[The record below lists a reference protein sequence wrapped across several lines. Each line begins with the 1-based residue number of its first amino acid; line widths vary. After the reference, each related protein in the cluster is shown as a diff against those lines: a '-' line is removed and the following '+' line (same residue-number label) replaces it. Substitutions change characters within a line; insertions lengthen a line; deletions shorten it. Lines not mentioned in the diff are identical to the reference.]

1 MVNDD
6 SPGSFQP
13 AFPLSGAWPSST
25 DERPSSR
32 CKSGITAHLTLGPTG
47 QKCCTISSHLTLWRH
62 HFGTSGTT
70 VFTIILCQGLGSGM
84 TQTLL
89 TQLNQL
95 MCSRNYSINQSTWT
109 AIINILVGFLGAFSI
124 NYFAKKHKLQEE
136 TAKIGFALA
145 CISTIIMMM
154 ALNTYEN
161 LWVIM
166 LGFAGFGFFGYAA
179 YPMSLE
185 LAVEESYPT
194 DASISEAFMHIGK

>member
-1 MVNDD
+1 
-6 SPGSFQP
+6 
-13 AFPLSGAWPSST
+13 
-25 DERPSSR
+25 
-32 CKSGITAHLTLGPTG
+32 
-47 QKCCTISSHLTLWRH
+47 
-62 HFGTSGTT
+62 
-70 VFTIILCQGLGSGM
+70 M

-194 DASISEAFMHIGK
+194 DASISEAFMHIGM